1 MTSSTFQR
9 LVLEH
14 LSVKGN
20 RMTLAQAK
28 LRFDL
33 PVERL
38 EAELEA
44 MVGVGL
50 LELGSNDDGVLYYH
64 SPGLPEHP
72 EALAPPVGQQALTTE
87 KSRYLPSTS
96 TQRAWGTFAII
107 STLNF
112 IGTGLAAIIVH
123 PAWEAQ
129 VLMWIALAGTPGAAV
144 LLTWFINRALK

>member
-50 LELGSNDDGVLYYH
+50 LELGSDDDGVLYYH
-64 SPGLPEHP
+64 SPGLPEQP
-72 EALAPPVGQQALTTE
+72 EALAPTTGEQALTTE
-87 KSRYLPSTS
+87 RSRYLPSTAA
-96 TQRAWGTFAII
+96 QRAWGTFAIL
-107 STLNF
+107 STLDF
-112 IGTGLAAIIVH
+112 VGTGLAAVIVH
-123 PAWEAQ
+123 PAWEAE
-129 VLMWIALAGTPGAAV
+129 VLMWIALAGTPGAA
-144 LLTWFINRALK
+144 LIITWVINRALR